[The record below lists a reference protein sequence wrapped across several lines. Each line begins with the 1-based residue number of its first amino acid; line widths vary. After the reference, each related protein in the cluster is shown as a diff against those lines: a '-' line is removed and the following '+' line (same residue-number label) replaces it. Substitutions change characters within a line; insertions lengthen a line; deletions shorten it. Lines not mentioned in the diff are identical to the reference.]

1 MSTYE
6 VSGASATTD
15 TDEVVVSFHDE
26 SLLLGGDPAAVESYL
41 TRLRAVAGQ
50 AMQVAGIDGASL
62 ANAASG
68 LAGLTSV
75 LDNFGMYVQLHPDS
89 LNALTNGNLVPG
101 SDGFFRMTTSADDG
115 QFLARL
121 QWRPAVLGPEAMV
134 SAQMIA
140 VQMALTS
147 AIAQVEDAV
156 RRVEDKVE
164 LVLEV
169 ARAHRAGDVLGNNLT
184 ISRMVDS
191 LEKYGSLP
199 DAYWDSVAV
208 LGPALNVTVEQLRNH
223 VRRTLASFDHALP
236 VQQRAEKLRN
246 AINDNRLGDTLS
258 LLVIAEEALH
268 KWQRLNLARVE
279 STQPE
284 QLLRAIEEA
293 RELVDHHLRE
303 DVHIYRN
310 AKEILDRFAKS
321 EAIDGFRFFAVRE
334 LAKRRCA
341 LRDEL
346 DNFAKA
352 RQHQVETWEDFHIPS
367 LLDAA
372 FATIEAARTT
382 TNRALAVVGRGLV
395 CLGVQL
401 VEPFRDQRT
410 EEQRN
415 ISHGKDSESQAGSA
429 GLEEPDPSC

>member
-1 MSTYE
+1 
-6 VSGASATTD
+6 
-15 TDEVVVSFHDE
+15 
-26 SLLLGGDPAAVESYL
+26 
-41 TRLRAVAGQ
+41 
-50 AMQVAGIDGASL
+50 
-62 ANAASG
+62 
-68 LAGLTSV
+68 
-75 LDNFGMYVQLHPDS
+75 
-89 LNALTNGNLVPG
+89 
-101 SDGFFRMTTSADDG
+101 
-115 QFLARL
+115 
-121 QWRPAVLGPEAMV
+121 
-134 SAQMIA
+134 MIA

-223 VRRTLASFDHALP
+223 VRRILASFDRNLS

-258 LLVIAEEALH
+258 LLVVAEESLH

-284 QLLRAIEEA
+284 QLLRAIDEA

-303 DVHIYRN
+303 DVDIYRN
-310 AKEILDRFAKS
+310 AKEILDRFAKPN
-321 EAIDGFRFFAVRE
+321 AIDGFRFLSVRE
-334 LAKRRCA
+334 LAKQRLA
-341 LRDEL
+341 LRGEL
-346 DNFAKA
+346 DSFAKA
-352 RQHQVETWEDFHIPS
+352 RHHQVEAWEDFHVPS
-367 LLDAA
+367 VFDAA
-372 FATIEAARTT
+372 FAAIEAARTT
-382 TNRALAVVGRGLV
+382 TNRALVAAGHELIR
-395 CLGVQL
+395 LGAQL
-401 VEPFRDQRT
+401 AEPLRDKHT
-410 EEQRN
+410 EEPQNMRD
-415 ISHGKDSESQAGSA
+415 GEDSEGPILRSEGSA
-429 GLEEPDPSC
+429 PSSTSAPGA